1 VKAAIYARCSTTE
14 QHPEAQL
21 GPLRAWVAAHGH
33 EVVEYVDEGESGAK
47 ARRPALDA
55 MMAAVR
61 RGEVQIVA
69 VAALDRLG
77 RDVANLLAI
86 AGELK
91 DRGVQLVSLREGID
105 MHSPM
110 GRAMLALLGIVA
122 QLERDWIRERVAA
135 GLAAAK
141 GRGVR
146 CGRPPKLDADRAA
159 RARRMRDA
167 GASMRYVARVLGCS
181 RAAVVHALAAKE
193 A

>member
-69 VAALDRLG
+69 VGHSTGWAAT
-77 RDVANLLAI
+77 
-86 AGELK
+86 
-91 DRGVQLVSLREGID
+91 SPTCSPSRE
-105 MHSPM
+105 S
-110 GRAMLALLGIVA
+110 
-122 QLERDWIRERVAA
+122 
-135 GLAAAK
+135 
-141 GRGVR
+141 
-146 CGRPPKLDADRAA
+146 
-159 RARRMRDA
+159 
-167 GASMRYVARVLGCS
+167 
-181 RAAVVHALAAKE
+181 
-193 A
+193 